1 MTLANIKEMEQLK
14 NYIKI
19 RRGRNVYSGFPE
31 DPRKN
36 VIVGWLK
43 GNGFREVEFD
53 SSKSNGYNLKYLTK
67 NEKDRVYCLGDYDGG
82 RYHNWIY
89 FGTVGHLF
97 FIRTEEAS
105 SDSDA
110 MRYRDYEHHKDTE
123 IYDDINE
130 FANKVNK
137 IFH

>member
-1 MTLANIKEMEQLK
+1 MKQLK

-19 RRGRNVYSGFPE
+19 HRGRNVYSGFPE

-36 VIVGWLK
+36 VIIGWLK
-43 GNGFREVEFD
+43 GNGFREVKFNN
-53 SSKSNGYNLKYLTK
+53 SKTNVDNLKRLTK
-67 NEKDRVYCLGDYDGG
+67 SEEDRVYCLGDYDGG
-82 RYHNWIY
+82 RNHSWIY

-105 SDSDA
+105 ADSDA
-110 MRYRDYEHHKDTE
+110 MRYSDYEHRKATE

-130 FANKVNK
+130 FANKVNE
-137 IFH
+137 IFP